1 MQDDIIF
8 PLEERKNGNQN
19 QKDWKNVAD
28 KLTEL
33 AKKKGVSRETYIR
46 DYLNTLAVAPELK
59 EMDFKY
65 ANLVETLADQARMYA
80 DIIDK
85 NNYILDE
92 VLERLDALEKRKG
105 MINVVKKYVLDQ
117 ECIDTISKV
126 KADKEFKN
134 DSATLRYI
142 IQEYQKNEQQKENDA
157 ALISGLLE
165 SYNQKYYAL
174 FERLRWASQTAEMNT
189 TILLDAINTILIKDD
204 VRESILREAI
214 QAPVIADSQNAYK
227 EKIAYFK
234 QQKDDRNKKK
244 AMKK

>member
-1 MQDDIIF
+1 
-8 PLEERKNGNQN
+8 
-19 QKDWKNVAD
+19 
-28 KLTEL
+28 
-33 AKKKGVSRETYIR
+33 
-46 DYLNTLAVAPELK
+46 
-59 EMDFKY
+59 
-65 ANLVETLADQARMYA
+65 
-80 DIIDK
+80 
-85 NNYILDE
+85 
-92 VLERLDALEKRKG
+92 

-174 FERLRWASQTAEMNT
+174 FERLRRASQTAEMNT

>member
-1 MQDDIIF
+1 MALILDPIF
-8 PLEERKNGNQN
+8 FPALAISSKQKIVSPVRRTNFSPRAATHKPVENRVPLGC
-19 QKDWKNVAD
+19 
-28 KLTEL
+28 
-33 AKKKGVSRETYIR
+33 G
-46 DYLNTLAVAPELK
+46 AVA
-59 EMDFKY
+59 
-65 ANLVETLADQARMYA
+65 A
-80 DIIDK
+80 
-85 NNYILDE
+85 
-92 VLERLDALEKRKG
+92 EKAVR
-105 MINVVKKYVLDQ
+105 Y
-117 ECIDTISKV
+117 TITTTT
-126 KADKEFKN
+126 
-134 DSATLRYI
+134 SATLRYI

>member
-1 MQDDIIF
+1 
-8 PLEERKNGNQN
+8 
-19 QKDWKNVAD
+19 
-28 KLTEL
+28 
-33 AKKKGVSRETYIR
+33 
-46 DYLNTLAVAPELK
+46 
-59 EMDFKY
+59 
-65 ANLVETLADQARMYA
+65 
-80 DIIDK
+80 
-85 NNYILDE
+85 
-92 VLERLDALEKRKG
+92 

-126 KADKEFKN
+126 KVDKEFKN

>member
-1 MQDDIIF
+1 
-8 PLEERKNGNQN
+8 
-19 QKDWKNVAD
+19 
-28 KLTEL
+28 
-33 AKKKGVSRETYIR
+33 
-46 DYLNTLAVAPELK
+46 
-59 EMDFKY
+59 
-65 ANLVETLADQARMYA
+65 
-80 DIIDK
+80 
-85 NNYILDE
+85 
-92 VLERLDALEKRKG
+92 

-142 IQEYQKNEQQKENDA
+142 IQEYQKNKQQKENDA

-234 QQKDDRNKKK
+234 QQNDDRNKKK